1 LLFRLAAARNSEA
14 VVLRVQNDHVPM
26 PRAVRLGVD
35 AEAVL
40 EQDAAARQPARVELL
55 LAVVV
60 LQPSWT
66 GRGLGAHDEELLLRR
81 LTNTTNS

>member
-1 LLFRLAAARNSEA
+1 
-14 VVLRVQNDHVPM
+14 M

-40 EQDAAARQPARVELL
+40 EQDAAAREPTGVELL
-55 LAVVV
+55 LAVIV
-60 LQPSWT
+60 LQPSGT
-66 GRGLGAHDEELLLRR
+66 GRGLRSHDEELLLRR